1 MPADIATSVRRNKT
15 SATAAADAA
24 GTLARRT
31 RALGKRERLGAIAR
45 SLAILE
51 HVAKSPAPVGVL
63 DIIDALELPKAT
75 AYRLVDWFVS
85 QGYLAREPSR
95 KRLLVGSRLTSL
107 AFGALAA
114 SMGNSEPHI
123 VLQRLV
129 NKVNETCNIG
139 TLVNGEVMY
148 LDRIEAKHWPLRLQF
163 SSGSRVPL
171 HCSAIGKLFLAFT
184 PASRRRR
191 LLQHLDLRRYT
202 EQTIVDPASLEAE
215 LRQIRKQQVSYDRE
229 EFLDGVVCIAVPVLG
244 RNGELLAGVAIQ
256 APQARMGIE
265 GGRAHLPV
273 LRGTADELAEIFQ
286 AVD

>member
-15 SATAAADAA
+15 SASAAGDAA
-24 GTLARRT
+24 GTLTRRT
-31 RALGKRERLGAIAR
+31 RAIGKRERLGAIAR

-51 HVAKSPAPVGVL
+51 HVAKSPTSVGVL
-63 DIIDALELPKAT
+63 DIIDSLELPKAT

-85 QGYLAREPSR
+85 QGYLAREPNR

-139 TLVNGEVMY
+139 TLVNGEVIY

-191 LLQHLDLRRYT
+191 LLRHLDLRRHT

-229 EFLDGVVCIAVPVLG
+229 EFLDGVICIAVPVLG

-265 GGRAHLPV
+265 SGRAHLPV

-286 AVD
+286 AVH